1 MIGFV
6 TALAIA
12 ATRLPPVDQCK
23 GDPDFARFR
32 SELQSAVARE
42 DADALIALMD
52 EKVMLTFGPGGE
64 GKDQFRAQWLSNPA
78 ERAKL
83 WRELRD
89 VLTLGCAVDGESRV
103 FPSMF
108 AQADG
113 LDGFETWIARPG
125 ARLRAR
131 PSAQAPVVAK
141 LSWHVLTETGSWDG
155 GEWIGVRTGDGRR
168 GFVHRSAVR
177 SPIDYRLIAERRGI
191 DWRITYFIAGD

>member
-1 MIGFV
+1 MLGIV
-6 TALAIA
+6 AALAAA
-12 ATRLPPVDQCK
+12 ATRLPPIDQCK
-23 GDPDFARFR
+23 GDPAFDRFR

-42 DADALIALMD
+42 DADELIALMD
-52 EKVMLTFGPGGE
+52 DKVLLTFGGRQ
-64 GKDQFRAQWLSNPA
+64 GKDQFRSFWLANPA

-89 VLTLGCAVDGESRV
+89 VLSLGCAIEDESRV

-108 AQADG
+108 VQTDG

-125 ARLRAR
+125 ARLRAK
-131 PSAQAPVVAK
+131 PSVKAPVVAK

-155 GEWIGVRTGDGRR
+155 GDWIAVRTGAGRR
-168 GFVHRSAVR
+168 GYVHRRAAR
-177 SPIDYRLIAERRGI
+177 SPIDYRLFAERRGE